1 MSFSYDFD
9 WAVLL
14 QKESLLLLLQGAQYT
29 LLIFVVSTL
38 LSTFLGIVWAV
49 VRLSPVKS
57 VRYAGAAWVSMIRHV
72 PAVFLILFVYFALP
86 EMLPH
91 SWASTLHQWTY
102 YALAAGIAAL
112 SLDNSAYVSDIVRNG
127 VLSIPQGEREAA
139 QCCGLTRYQQWRCC
153 LLPQTVRRVLPP
165 LLNRTVHNFKNS
177 SLCVAIAVPE
187 LMWATQQIE
196 SLTFR
201 TLEVTLVATAF
212 YLVGAWSLSQGISML
227 ETRWLRPRS
236 IGRVALAPVHE
247 GAR

>member
-9 WAVLL
+9 WAILL
-14 QKESLLLLLQGAQYT
+14 QKEYLLLLLQGAKYT

-38 LSTFLGIVWAV
+38 LSTFLGVLWAV
-49 VRLSPVKS
+49 MRLSPAKS
-57 VRYAGAAWVSMIRHV
+57 MRYVGAAWVSLIRHV

-86 EMLPH
+86 EMLPQ
-91 SWASTLHQWTY
+91 SWGSTLHEWTH
-102 YALAAGIAAL
+102 YAVAAGIAAL

-165 LLNRTVHNFKNS
+165 LLSRTVHNFKNS

-212 YLVGAWSLSQGISML
+212 YLLNAWSLSHAVTL
-227 ETRWLRPRS
+227 VETRWLRSPS
-236 IGRVALAPVHE
+236 TSRVALYPVRE

>member
-1 MSFSYDFD
+1 MSFSYEFD
-9 WAVLL
+9 WAILL
-14 QKESLLLLLQGAQYT
+14 HEEYLPLLLHGAQYT
-29 LLIFVVSTL
+29 LLIFIVSTL
-38 LSTFLGIVWAV
+38 LSTLLGIAWAV
-49 VRLSPVKS
+49 MRLSPIAS
-57 VRYAGAAWVSMIRHV
+57 LRYAGAAWVSLIRHV
-72 PAVFLILFVYFALP
+72 PAVFLILFTYFALP
-86 EMLPH
+86 ELLPQP
-91 SWASTLHQWTY
+91 WAATLHHWPH
-102 YALAAGIAAL
+102 YAIAAGIAAL

-201 TLEVTLVATAF
+201 TIEVTTAATAF
-212 YLVGAWSLSQGISML
+212 YLLGAWSLGQGVAML
-227 ETRWLRPRS
+227 EARWQRRRCIDGVGLSPL
-236 IGRVALAPVHE
+236 GE